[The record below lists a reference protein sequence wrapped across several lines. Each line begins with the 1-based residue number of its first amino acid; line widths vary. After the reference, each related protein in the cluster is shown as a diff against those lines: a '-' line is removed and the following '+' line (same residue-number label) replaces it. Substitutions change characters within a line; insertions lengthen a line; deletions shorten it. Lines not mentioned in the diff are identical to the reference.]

1 VPRKEITGTPTFRCL
16 CQNRTDDPISSCRCI
31 LFAQR
36 SVRPT
41 REHVPLGLAVMFP
54 PCPISQFSLYLPRS
68 INLGIIQGKQTFCA
82 FETNASKTV

>member
-1 VPRKEITGTPTFRCL
+1 MESEGSYRQQDKLNVPRKEITGTPTFRCL

-41 REHVPLGLAVMFP
+41 REHVPLGL
-54 PCPISQFSLYLPRS
+54 
-68 INLGIIQGKQTFCA
+68 
-82 FETNASKTV
+82 